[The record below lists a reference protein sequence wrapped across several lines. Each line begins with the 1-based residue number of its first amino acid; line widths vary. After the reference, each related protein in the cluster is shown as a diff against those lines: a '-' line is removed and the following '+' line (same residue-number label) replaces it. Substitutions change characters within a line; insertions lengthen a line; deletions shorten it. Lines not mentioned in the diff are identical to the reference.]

1 MELHCL
7 FDAWNEQIID
17 LKNNRLGFS
26 GIGLN
31 ELTLSMIDRNKKIKE
46 DEVKEIM
53 QESRWRLMK
62 LLGYED
68 DVITEIYTQVI

>member
-7 FDAWNEQIID
+7 FDAWNEHIID

-31 ELTLSMIDRNKKIKE
+31 
-46 DEVKEIM
+46 
-53 QESRWRLMK
+53 
-62 LLGYED
+62 
-68 DVITEIYTQVI
+68 